1 MMFKIG
7 TRITLT
13 VDTLLEKNMN
23 LMSLV
28 EYELKHNDV
37 LYEGFRSE
45 LNQAVKSHFFPDKVD
60 DMTRFNE
67 FNDFVSRLDSL
78 EKYLF
83 FDREN
88 THIDTC
94 SSQECIMEV
103 VVAVDAS
110 LMIKDFEISKGMITL
125 KDIIWIVETDTDEEY
140 ATAINAHGLPTELS
154 VDSINFCDEKGNYSK
169 EDITMYLNREFGF
182 CPDDFEYP
190 PPHSRDFSHE

>member
-7 TRITLT
+7 TKITLT

-23 LMSLV
+23 VMSLV

-67 FNDFVSRLDSL
+67 FNDFVSRLDSF

-94 SSQECIMEV
+94 SSQECVMEV
-103 VVAVDAS
+103 VVAVDAF
-110 LMIKDFEISKGMITL
+110 LMVKDFEISKGMITL
-125 KDIIWIVETDTDEEY
+125 KDITWIVEADTDEEY
-140 ATAINAHGLPTELS
+140 ATAINEYGLPTELT

-182 CPDDFEYP
+182 CPDDFEI
-190 PPHSRDFSHE
+190 E